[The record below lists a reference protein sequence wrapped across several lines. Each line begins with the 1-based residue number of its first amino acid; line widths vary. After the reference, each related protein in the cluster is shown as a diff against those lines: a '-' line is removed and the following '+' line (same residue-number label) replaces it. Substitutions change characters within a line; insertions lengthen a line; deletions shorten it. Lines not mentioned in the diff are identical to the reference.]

1 MYVKRAPGSLA
12 EPWRVALAEA
22 WDAYAAGTVPVGA
35 VVVDVAGRVVCRGRN
50 RVLDSAVAGQI
61 GRSRLAHAEVNA
73 LLGLAGTTLDPRG
86 LALYTTLEPCP
97 LCVGAIVM
105 ANVRAIHYAARESF
119 TGSIGL
125 LDATPYLRSKAIVV
139 YPPTDPMVE
148 AVITA
153 MAVEFHL
160 RVGGPRVRE
169 LVSGSFAVHPG
180 AVRLAERLAA
190 GGDWERL
197 RRMPAQEGFAH
208 LARGL
213 DS

>member
-105 ANVRAIHYAARESF
+105 ANVGRASIVGAGSVVTRSVADGIAVAGNPARALNASRA
-119 TGSIGL
+119 L
-125 LDATPYLRSKAIVV
+125 HAVP
-139 YPPTDPMVE
+139 DP
-148 AVITA
+148 
-153 MAVEFHL
+153 L
-160 RVGGPRVRE
+160 P
-169 LVSGSFAVHPG
+169 S
-180 AVRLAERLAA
+180 
-190 GGDWERL
+190 
-197 RRMPAQEGFAH
+197 
-208 LARGL
+208 AR
-213 DS
+213 